1 MRDAE
6 VPEDCGGGDEQKQ
19 AEKCPLPRE
28 ELVDTE
34 WPPGPVRRPHVLSL
48 PGRGIWEHRSPGA
61 AGGPWTGLNWVR
73 SLQRR
78 PGTRLVES
86 EPFLGFCLVCFLER
100 GCREVLLTSKG
111 TRGFGVSSERAL
123 HVERQRLIRTLCP
136 DRLSSPLP
144 SADFLACPSLLK
156 RRCCLFRHVEL
167 LLLARGRVPPS
178 RLWQEEQGKFLSTL
192 ALRNSRDPGFH
203 FGQDRDERT
212 RPSIGKSCNFDPEGS
227 RAR

>member
-6 VPEDCGGGDEQKQ
+6 VPEDCGGGEGQKQ
-19 AEKCPLPRE
+19 AEKCLLPWE

-48 PGRGIWEHRSPGA
+48 PGRGVWEHRSPGA
-61 AGGPWTGLNWVR
+61 AGGPWTGLSWVR

-86 EPFLGFCLVCFLER
+86 EPFLGFRLVCFLER

-123 HVERQRLIRTLCP
+123 HVR
-136 DRLSSPLP
+136 DNVSSGH
-144 SADFLACPSLLK
+144 C
-156 RRCCLFRHVEL
+156 V
-167 LLLARGRVPPS
+167 
-178 RLWQEEQGKFLSTL
+178 QM
-192 ALRNSRDPGFH
+192 GFH
-203 FGQDRDERT
+203 LHFLQLISLRVL
-212 RPSIGKSCNFDPEGS
+212 SF
-227 RAR
+227 